1 MNTYTAQVRLANGS
15 LQEVTLQA
23 NSALKAHEL
32 LEAQYGKGNVAVW
45 PMQKQR

>member
-1 MNTYTAQVRLANGS
+1 MNAYTAKVRLANGS
-15 LQEVTLQA
+15 LHDVTVQA
-23 NSALKAHEL
+23 NSALKAYEM